1 MKLRLNNISKS
12 YGNVQILKQI
22 SFDLTPGIYGLLG
35 ANGSGKTTLFR
46 IICDLLKADSGQ
58 VLFNGRDIKD
68 QAEEFRSILGY
79 LPQDFN
85 YYPDFSGLKF
95 MLYIAALKGLN
106 SKTAKKRCIELLDF
120 VGLGSVKNKKIK
132 QYSGGMKQRLG
143 IAQTLINDPTILIL
157 DEPTV
162 GLDPKERIRFRKLLS
177 YLSRDKIIIL
187 STHIVSDVESVA
199 DEILILK
206 DGILQAKGT
215 PRNLAAEIEGQVW
228 ECFVS
233 QEEAEKL
240 ESRFLISNSRNDSKG
255 VIVRIV
261 SAQRPVPSAVQVT
274 ASLED
279 LYLYYFRERGK
290 SDDEFSAI

>member
-1 MKLRLNNISKS
+1 M
-12 YGNVQILKQI
+12 
-22 SFDLTPGIYGLLG
+22 TPGIYGLLG